1 MRSVKRIARRVAKN
15 DSQRQAFECLAYN
28 IPKVEKKEDV
38 TTLFDALQ
46 GSKALQEASLVL
58 PTQKLVL
65 EELDNSEWTIAAAW
79 CEWWQRPKHLGT

>member
-28 IPKVEKKEDV
+28 IPKMEKKEDV
-38 TTLFDALQ
+38 ATLFDALQ

-79 CEWWQRPKHLGT
+79 CE